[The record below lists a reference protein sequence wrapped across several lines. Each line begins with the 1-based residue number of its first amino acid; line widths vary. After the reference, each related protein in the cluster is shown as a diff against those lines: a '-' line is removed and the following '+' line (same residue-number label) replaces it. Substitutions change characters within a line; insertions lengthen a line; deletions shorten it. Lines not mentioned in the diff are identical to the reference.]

1 MWSISSKMSR
11 TVPPTASSSSW
22 TYGDDYPLDDLVDA
36 PHALSDVDQAL
47 RDSANR
53 EVTQAT
59 LVAE

>member
-1 MWSISSKMSR
+1 MSR

-36 PHALSDVDQAL
+36 PHALSDVDRAL